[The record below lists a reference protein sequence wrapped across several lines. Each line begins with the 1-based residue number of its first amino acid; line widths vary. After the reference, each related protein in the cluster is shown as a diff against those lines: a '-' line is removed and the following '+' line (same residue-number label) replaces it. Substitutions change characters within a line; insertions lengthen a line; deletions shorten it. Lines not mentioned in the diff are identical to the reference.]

1 MNVLGNNDLR
11 TLFDRYGLDYS
22 VDSAPGYGTVATL
35 DLNCM
40 GANDIN
46 LELHE
51 DRVVLE
57 VWVDYGIEYVPQC
70 CQTDYWLRIK
80 IPIWIA
86 EHIAYVTTRHLKEE
100 S

>member
-1 MNVLGNNDLR
+1 MNILQNNDLR
-11 TLFDRYGLDYS
+11 TLSDHYGLDYS
-22 VDSAPGYGTVATL
+22 AMPYPGYGAVATL
-35 DLNCM
+35 NLNCM
-40 GANDIN
+40 GSYDAD
-46 LELHE
+46 LEFYDEHA
-51 DRVVLE
+51 VLE
-57 VWVDYGIEYVPQC
+57 VWVDFDKTDVPQC

>member
-1 MNVLGNNDLR
+1 MNILQNNDLR
-11 TLFDRYGLDYS
+11 TLSDHYGLDYR
-22 VDSAPGYGTVATL
+22 VEPAPGSGAVATL
-35 DLNCM
+35 NLNCA
-40 GANDIN
+40 GADDIN
-46 LELHE
+46 LEFHE
-51 DRVVLE
+51 DHAVLE
-57 VWVDYGIEYVPQC
+57 IWVDYGIEYVPQC